1 MSQASFCHLFSPHF
15 QLVSC
20 LLQFFDAAET
30 PFSLHQINNF
40 YIRLGQI
47 IYFNYFCF
55 GSFIFF
61 DVCIA
66 EIEKNTHFSP
76 LETHL
81 CHIRITI
88 HTSTSAIIYH
98 QSLNFILLLLSMN
111 IQVLALMFSLDN
123 GHR

>member
-30 PFSLHQINNF
+30 PFSLHQISNF

-66 EIEKNTHFSP
+66 EIEKKNTLFAVGDAPLSHYNNHSHINIGDYLSP
-76 LETHL
+76 
-81 CHIRITI
+81 IT
-88 HTSTSAIIYH
+88 
-98 QSLNFILLLLSMN
+98 
-111 IQVLALMFSLDN
+111 
-123 GHR
+123 